1 MKTRIFGLF
10 VLIVSFG
17 SLLFSQCENPPNKTR
32 DYFFDK
38 DGISRKVL
46 ENYLSRAI
54 TEGGFLLPNHET
66 HFQENLRM
74 LKNIEAKFIGRAA
87 FEWTPLLDN
96 EQHFSTVSY
105 YAQLAHKADPDFLLQ
120 SCIFEA
126 IFKTGNE
133 VSPEFGVDLIPIPEW
148 VFKEYGLPVEER
160 NFSYEAMLYDDGTY
174 HDHWADGGSVPDITK
189 IETQMY
195 FYYRA
200 VRYINVGIEGIHL
213 GQLEIMN
220 FNDPDNE
227 VVFDL
232 VNRIREYA
240 KDHARRGYVLFDA
253 HVPHHGFLDS
263 KGNLLL
269 DFHSFPQ
276 RPKELC
282 GNTPPPYP
290 AKLEIGFHDAIY
302 TKSKGGIT
310 PSGWECESLPYLVEI
325 DNSGASNPG
334 VCGGEE
340 WWWPWGWDE
349 INWFAHNPQEY
360 RNHWLHYVVNWLEEN
375 DPNGHLQMPGLITIQ
390 SDPIVNENGDT
401 IWWYRANTPSETF
414 PHAFGQEETI
424 KEIWNPSD

>member
-1 MKTRIFGLF
+1 MKTRVFGVLLF
-10 VLIVSFG
+10 IIIASFR
-17 SLLFSQCENPPNKTR
+17 SLLFSQCGNPPYKTR
-32 DYFFDK
+32 DYSFNK

-54 TEGGFLLPNHET
+54 TEGTFLLPDHDA
-66 HFQENLRM
+66 HFHENLRM
-74 LKNIEAKFIGRAA
+74 LKNIGAKYIGRAA
-87 FEWTPLLDN
+87 FEWTPLMDN
-96 EQHFSTVSY
+96 EEHFAKVAH
-105 YAQLAHKADPDFLLQ
+105 YAQLAHDADPDFLLQ
-120 SCIFEA
+120 TCIFEA

-133 VSPEFGVDLIPIPEW
+133 VSPNYGIDLIPVPAW
-148 VFKEYGLPVEER
+148 VFQEYGLPVEER

-200 VRYINVGIEGIHL
+200 VRYINAGIEGIHF

-220 FNDPDNE
+220 FNDPNHE
-227 VVFDL
+227 VAFDL
-232 VNRIREYA
+232 VKRIREYA
-240 KDHARRGYVLFDA
+240 KEHARRGYVLFDA
-253 HVPHHGFLDS
+253 HVPTHGFLDS
-263 KGNLLL
+263 EGNLLL

-282 GNTPPPYP
+282 DGEPYE
-290 AKLEIGFHDAIY
+290 AKLEIGFNDAIY

-310 PSGWECESLPYLVEI
+310 PSGWECESLPYLVEM

-349 INWFAHNPQEY
+349 INWFAHNSEEY
-360 RNHWLHYVVNWLEEN
+360 RNQWLHYVVNW
-375 DPNGHLQMPGLITIQ
+375 
-390 SDPIVNENGDT
+390 
-401 IWWYRANTPSETF
+401 
-414 PHAFGQEETI
+414 
-424 KEIWNPSD
+424 